1 MHFQH
6 ADTIRADHPGL
17 VAAALTTS
25 GITDGADAVAA
36 VDEQVA
42 RFVAIAESRLADGTE
57 SDLAEIKAW
66 RQAFAKMGLKPTQYR
81 CASEALLRRLRKEG
95 GLPRIHPLIDLCNA
109 VSVAYAIPIA
119 ALDLD
124 HITGDVEVRHAT
136 GTEEYLTFSGTVEHP
151 EPGEIVFADA
161 GGNAHARRWS
171 NRQSGLSAVRPETSR
186 VLIVA
191 EALHESAADD
201 LNALAKTLAE
211 ALTQIWHV
219 APAFAVLTKEA
230 PHFEA

>member
-6 ADTIRADHPGL
+6 AENIRADHPGL
-17 VAAALTTS
+17 AAAALTAS
-25 GITDGADAVAA
+25 GITDGAAAVAA
-36 VDEQVA
+36 VEEQVQ
-42 RFVAIAESRLADGTE
+42 RFVAIAKSRLADGTE

-95 GLPRIHPLIDLCNA
+95 ELPRIHPLIDLCNA

-124 HITGDVEVRHAT
+124 QVTGDLEVRHAT
-136 GTEEYLTFSGTVEHP
+136 GDEEYLTFSGTTEHP
-151 EPGEIVFADA
+151 EPGEIIYADA
-161 GGNAHARRWS
+161 GGHSHARRWC

-191 EALHESAADD
+191 EGLHASAPDDIAALT
-201 LNALAKTLAE
+201 KTLAE
-211 ALTQIWHV
+211 ALAEVFSVT
-219 APAFAVLTKEA
+219 PAFALLTRQT
-230 PHFEA
+230 PRFEV